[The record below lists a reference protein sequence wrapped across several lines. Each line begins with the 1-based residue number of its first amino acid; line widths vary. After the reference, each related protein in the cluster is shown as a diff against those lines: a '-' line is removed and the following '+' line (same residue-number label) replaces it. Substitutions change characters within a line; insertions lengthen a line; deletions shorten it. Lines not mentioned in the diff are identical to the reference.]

1 MSTLESLRK
10 RSGLLVAIVGVALLA
25 FVLTGVFESGSTIFG
40 GSLNSVGEI
49 AGKKI
54 DYAEFKTKVDRAIEN
69 QKMNNNKNSLDQT
82 ETDAIVQQVWN
93 QEINEQVLNKEYEKL
108 GISISDE
115 ELYNLMVDHPH
126 SALIR
131 YISDPQTG
139 AVAPVFADDKTGEVS
154 PAKIRQF
161 TQAMTPEQE
170 KQWSQLE
177 TYIRQVR
184 IVEKYNDLIKNG
196 LYVTTAAAK
205 SNYIAENTN
214 NNIKYIIKEYSVIA
228 DSTVKPTEADLNEYY
243 KSHQQ
248 SFKQEASRKIEY
260 VAFNINPSP
269 EDVIETEKEME
280 RIATEFKTKAVGDDS
295 AYVVA
300 ESFNRNIDMTYHSKG
315 TLSPTIDSTM
325 FNSEIGTV
333 VGPYLENGEYI
344 ISKLIGTK
352 TAADSA
358 RVRHILIAYKDSGAS
373 PDITRTK
380 EEAKAKADSL
390 LTVLKKGAKFTDFVE
405 NFSDDNGKKI
415 PANKAPNE
423 SYPGKG
429 GDYGWLNANS
439 SFVDPFKNAGLDG
452 RKGDLSVVESQFGY
466 HIIEVMD
473 TKGSEK
479 KVQVVSIDRKLQ
491 PSNKT
496 LQTTFVKASEFAGKN
511 TTVDLFEK
519 AVVDDKLNK
528 RVADNVKESDRTIA
542 GVESPRP
549 LIKWAYESK
558 IGVVSEPLEFGD
570 KYIVAVVTEIRE
582 KGIANLE
589 EIKEQV
595 TAKVIRDKKANQLSK
610 ELNDALSGSQTTI
623 DALSTKLNLPV
634 QQAQNINFSSN
645 ALPGTAGEPSIVGAV
660 TALKPQTISK
670 PLVGEKGV
678 FVAYIESRTEAPALK
693 DFKAQ
698 QASAISQLKPRVDY
712 EVYDALKENAN
723 VEEHLIKFGY

>member
-1 MSTLESLRK
+1 MSTLETLRK

-25 FVLTGVFESGSTIFG
+25 FVLTGVFESGSTLFG
-40 GSLNSVGEI
+40 GSVNSVGEI
-49 AGKKI
+49 GGKKI
-54 DYAEFKTKVDRAIEN
+54 DYAEFKNKVDKAIEN
-69 QKMNNNKNSLDQT
+69 QKVNNNKASLDQT

-115 ELYNLMVDHPH
+115 ELYDLMVDHPH
-126 SALIR
+126 PALVR

-139 AVAPVFADDKTGEVS
+139 KVAPVFADDKTGQIS

-184 IVEKYNDLIKNG
+184 IVEKYNNLIKNG

-205 SNYIAENTN
+205 SNYIADNTN
-214 NNIKYIIKEYSVIA
+214 NNIKYIIKEYSVIV
-228 DSTVKPTEADLNEYY
+228 DSTVKPTEAELNEYY
-243 KSHQQ
+243 NAHQQ
-248 SFKQEASRKIEY
+248 RYKQEASRKIEY
-260 VAFNINPSP
+260 VAFNITPSS
-269 EDVIETEKEME
+269 EDIIETEKEMKN
-280 RIATEFKTKAVGDDS
+280 IASEFKTKTVAEDS
-295 AYVVA
+295 AFVVA
-300 ESFNRNIDMTYHSKG
+300 ESFNRNVDMTYHTKG
-315 TLSPTIDSTM
+315 TLSPIIDSTM
-325 FNSEIGTV
+325 FSAEIGTV
-333 VGPYLENGEYI
+333 VGPYLENGTYI
-344 ISKLIGTK
+344 ISKLIGSK

-373 PDITRTK
+373 PDIKRTK
-380 EEAKAKADSL
+380 EAAKTMADSL
-390 LTVLKKGAKFTDFVE
+390 LTLLKKGAKFTDFVE
-405 NFSDDNGKKI
+405 NFSDDNGKKM
-415 PANKAPNE
+415 PPNKSPNE
-423 SYPGKG
+423 SFPGKG

-439 SFVDPFKNAGLDG
+439 SFVEPFKNAGLDG
-452 RKGDLSVVESQFGY
+452 KKGELSVVESQFGY

-479 KVQVVSIDRKLQ
+479 KVRVVSIDKKLQ

-496 LQTTFVKASEFAGKN
+496 LQGIFVKASEFAGKN
-511 TTVDLFEK
+511 TSEDLFEK
-519 AVVDDKLNK
+519 AVVDEKLNK
-528 RVADNVKESDRTIA
+528 RVAENVKENDRTLA

-549 LIKWAYESK
+549 LIKWAYENK
-558 IGVVSEPLEFGD
+558 KGVVSEPLEFGD

-582 KGIANLE
+582 KGIAKLE
-589 EIKEQV
+589 EVKEQV
-595 TAKVIRDKKANQLSK
+595 TAKVIKAKKASQLSK
-610 ELNDALSGSQTTI
+610 ELNDAIAGSPTTI

-634 QQAQNINFSSN
+634 QQAQNINFNSV
-645 ALPGTAGEPSIVGAV
+645 ALPGTSGEPSIVGAV
-660 TALKPQTISK
+660 TALKPQTLSK

-678 FVAYIESRTEAPALK
+678 FLTYIESRTEAPALK

-698 QASAISQLKPRVDY
+698 QASALSQLKPRVDY
-712 EVYDALKENAN
+712 EVYEALKQNAN